1 MKIRISVLFDVFSIL
16 QRNEEKSYRIFPT
29 SFKSFSLAT
38 LRIYG
43 FSYFCIYPPT
53 YKPIYHTRP
62 KFTSCKHQSK
72 WLPYTFFGSCMD
84 LTMGIFATQ
93 TDFLI
98 LAIFCA
104 SIVQSWQIRKNN
116 GIRLSAIMCHLTMN
130 IFNSKSIYFLV
141 LTFN

>member
-1 MKIRISVLFDVFSIL
+1 MGKVYPIRFSIL
-16 QRNEEKSYRIFPT
+16 QRNEEKSYRIFLT

-93 TDFLI
+93 ADFLN

-116 GIRLSAIMCHLTMN
+116 GIRLSAITCRTVATCRLTVN
-130 IFNSKSIYFLV
+130 
-141 LTFN
+141 

>member
-1 MKIRISVLFDVFSIL
+1 MLVVPIFHSTNSIMALKLLTWKYQCYLMFFQFCKEMRKKVIGFSPLHLKVSLWPLF
-16 QRNEEKSYRIFPT
+16 K
-29 SFKSFSLAT
+29 
-38 LRIYG
+38 RIYG

-93 TDFLI
+93 ADFLN

-104 SIVQSWQIRKNN
+104 SIVQSWQIK
-116 GIRLSAIMCHLTMN
+116 GKILE
-130 IFNSKSIYFLV
+130 
-141 LTFN
+141 

>member
-1 MKIRISVLFDVFSIL
+1 MFFQFCKEMRKKVIGFSSLHLKVSLWPLF
-16 QRNEEKSYRIFPT
+16 K
-29 SFKSFSLAT
+29 
-38 LRIYG
+38 RIYG

-84 LTMGIFATQ
+84 LTMGIFAT
-93 TDFLI
+93 DFLN

-116 GIRLSAIMCHLTMN
+116 GIRLSAITCRLTVN
-130 IFNSKSIYFLV
+130 
-141 LTFN
+141 